1 MVLMMEIERTS
12 SWRCIV
18 MKLYHW
24 VSYVAV
30 KNDDD
35 DDDDDQHVHKGVD
48 RIDVGLVGKSFTS

>member
-1 MVLMMEIERTS
+1 
-12 SWRCIV
+12 

-35 DDDDDQHVHKGVD
+35 DQHVHKGID
-48 RIDVGLVGKSFTS
+48 GIDVGLVGKSFTS